1 MIHILVPIFISSLAI
16 FCVEKQSLKTLFSL
30 SNLFFAVLTI
40 LFISRYD
47 NIVNKIPFTRID
59 DSEYTII
66 DENGVMFLESGYSS
80 MLSNEY
86 LITGEFDEDSVEKW
100 VETTNR
106 AIKVGI
112 MNKDSVI
119 WFHSIGVAN
128 DNSVSRIREI
138 YETWVESKKVPKDSI
153 RYQFLCFYIDI

>member
-1 MIHILVPIFISSLAI
+1 MIHILVPIFISFLTI
-16 FCVEKQSLKTLFSL
+16 FCVEKQSLKILFSV
-30 SNLFFAVLTI
+30 SNLFFVVLTI

-119 WFHSIGVAN
+119 WSYSIGVAN
-128 DNSVSRIREI
+128 DDSVSRIREI